1 MDRISVFFPTL
12 AGGGA
17 ELVMLTLAQGFLQRG
32 YAVDVVVVK
41 AKGELRERVP
51 PRARLIELGSSRVIF
66 SVPALARYIRRE
78 RPVALLST
86 LHTANAAAVMA
97 GLIQRRSTRV
107 AIRQADH
114 LSRGL
119 GQGSDASTLLLQWLV
134 RWSYRHADAVV
145 AVSAGVADDLAERLG
160 LQRSRIHVVPNP
172 IVTPELVELARR
184 SPEHEWFADGAPP
197 VVIGVGRLTR
207 QKRFDLLI
215 RAFARV
221 RERCEA
227 RLMILGEGEERN
239 RLQTLI
245 RELGLEQ
252 HAVLVGFV
260 KNPFAFLAR
269 ARVFVLCSDWEG
281 LPGALIQA
289 LACGTPV
296 VATDCDSGPREI
308 LQDGRFGRL
317 VRVGDVGELSDAIHG
332 GLTQP
337 RLPPLAEGV
346 VPYTEARSVDAYL
359 RILRGHELHQ

>member
-1 MDRISVFFPTL
+1 
-12 AGGGA
+12 
-17 ELVMLTLAQGFLQRG
+17 
-32 YAVDVVVVK
+32 
-41 AKGELRERVP
+41 
-51 PRARLIELGSSRVIF
+51 
-66 SVPALARYIRRE
+66 
-78 RPVALLST
+78 
-86 LHTANAAAVMA
+86 
-97 GLIQRRSTRV
+97 
-107 AIRQADH
+107 
-114 LSRGL
+114 
-119 GQGSDASTLLLQWLV
+119 
-134 RWSYRHADAVV
+134 
-145 AVSAGVADDLAERLG
+145 
-160 LQRSRIHVVPNP
+160 
-172 IVTPELVELARR
+172 
-184 SPEHEWFADGAPP
+184 
-197 VVIGVGRLTR
+197 
-207 QKRFDLLI
+207 
-215 RAFARV
+215 
-221 RERCEA
+221 
-227 RLMILGEGEERN
+227 MILGEGEERN

-359 RILRGHELHQ
+359 RILRGRELHQ